1 LKIHHA
7 LEATS
12 HLTDWLSLT
21 GSGGIAITIDNYFW
35 TAALDCRN
43 SVNSS
48 MNRIE

>member
-1 LKIHHA
+1 MKIHHA

-12 HLTDWLSLT
+12 YLTDWFSVA

-48 MNRIE
+48 MNRLE